1 MNKPQTFS
9 ILGKEHQLKSI
20 WEDLK
25 ELGYKQTFSFIED
38 INNWEYI
45 SNYFYNW
52 KDKSD
57 FIQLDHEAP
66 IYDKMDKT
74 FQLPQQ
80 YQEALD
86 FAKEQ
91 INHSYWSQDEYKEGD
106 WVTVIGYDERY
117 SYSLYHGELGKS
129 YLITKINKSGLFFN
143 ETDCLCK
150 TVIKVRKATEEEI
163 KSELL
168 KQANE
173 KYPVGCSFRAVKTG
187 TVIKNNGNIG
197 WYPDCDKESIFA
209 NSGYGAL
216 YIDGKWAEIIKNKTL
231 YFGEVEFTIYNN
243 KYATTGYGKITKEE
257 LKTAIDYIKNPPV
270 LCGHRLTLHTD
281 KGKTFL
287 NILDDKLGI
296 RLGFG
301 CQSGKLSELI
311 EIYNAICEF

>member
-25 ELGYKQTFSFIED
+25 ELGYTLYKEDFIGK
-38 INNWEYI
+38 IRI
-45 SNYFYNW
+45 SNDYKRIETKEMFSSLCTCSTRERSSHVN
-52 KDKSD
+52 
-57 FIQLDHEAP
+57 
-66 IYDKMDKT
+66 

-91 INHSYWSQDEYKEGD
+91 INHPYWDQDEYKVGD
-106 WVTVIGYDERY
+106 WVTVIGFDERY

-173 KYPVGCSFRAVKTG
+173 RYPIGCKFKSICGFTG
-187 TVIKNNGNIG
+187 KIYGGLIWG
-197 WYPDCDKESIFA
+197 WSNDKDAIFT
-209 NSGYGAL
+209 NTDYRIL
-216 YIDGKWAEIIKNKTL
+216 YCDGKWAEIIKPL
-231 YFGEVEFTIYNN
+231 YFGKNKFIVENN
-243 KYATTGYGKITKEE
+243 QYATTAYGNITKEE
-257 LKTAIDYIKNPPV
+257 LKTAIDYIENPPK
-270 LCGHRLTLHTD
+270 LCGYNLTIHSNEKYSSLHSFET
-281 KGKTFL
+281 
-287 NILDDKLGI
+287 LGLK
-296 RLGFG
+296 LGFG
-301 CQSGKLSELI
+301 CQSGKLSELK
-311 EIYNAICEF
+311 EIYKAICEF